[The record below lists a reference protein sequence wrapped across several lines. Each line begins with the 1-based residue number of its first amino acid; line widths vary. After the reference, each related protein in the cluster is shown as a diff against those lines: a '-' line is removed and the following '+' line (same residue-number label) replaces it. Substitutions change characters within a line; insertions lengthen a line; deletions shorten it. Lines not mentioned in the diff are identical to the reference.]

1 MPITC
6 IERPSP
12 NFNER
17 PDGRPV
23 DILLLHYTGM
33 ESGEAAASRL
43 CDPEAKVSA
52 HYIVDEAGAITR
64 MVPEEMRAWHAGVAS
79 WAGESDINGASI
91 GIEIVNGGHDFGC
104 PPYPEAQMQA
114 VETLSLE
121 ILSRHPIPAR
131 RVLAHSD
138 VAPARKAD
146 PGEWFDWARLAR
158 RGVGLWVEPE
168 PIVEGPVLAQ
178 GDRGDTVAEL
188 QYMLAD
194 YGYGLEVLGR
204 YDENTKAVVTAFQR
218 HFRPER
224 VDGVADI
231 STVATLRH
239 LVETVRTLA

>member
-1 MPITC
+1 MLNC

-17 PDGRPV
+17 PSGRAV

-43 CDPEAKVSA
+43 CDPAAKVSA
-52 HYIVDEAGAITR
+52 HYLVDEAGAITR
-64 MVPEEMRAWHAGVAS
+64 MVPEHLRAWHAGVAQ
-79 WAGESDINGASI
+79 WAGECDINGCSI

-104 PPYPEAQMQA
+104 PPYPEAQMRA
-114 VETLSLE
+114 VEALSRE

-158 RGVGLWVEPE
+158 AGVGLWVEPE
-168 PIVEGPVLAQ
+168 PVIEGPVLQQ

-204 YDENTKAVVTAFQR
+204 YDENTKAVVSAFQR
-218 HFRPER
+218 HFRPR
-224 VDGVADI
+224 KVDGVADV
-231 STVATLRH
+231 STVATLRR
-239 LVETVRTLA
+239 LLDSVKSVA

>member
-1 MPITC
+1 MSITC

-17 PDGRPV
+17 PDGRAV

-33 ESGEAAASRL
+33 ESGEVAASRL

-52 HYIVDEAGAITR
+52 HYIVDEAGTVTR
-64 MVPEEMRAWHAGVAS
+64 MVPEHLRAWHAGMAS
-79 WAGESDINGASI
+79 WAGESDINGVSI
-91 GIEIVNGGHDFGC
+91 GIEIVNGGHDFGS

-121 ILSRHPIPAR
+121 ILSRHPIPAQ

-158 RGVGLWVEPE
+158 AGVGLWVEPE
-168 PIVEGPVLAQ
+168 PIIDGPVLAP

-188 QYMLAD
+188 QFMLAD

-218 HFRPER
+218 HFRPEK

-231 STVATLRH
+231 STVATLRR
-239 LVETVRTLA
+239 LVDAVKAAS